1 MGWCNATM
9 AEEVIKFRV
18 ERELVPL
25 GPRFAGS
32 DGFRFLFD
40 EGMALV
46 EETAD
51 YLDGDGRK
59 DSLRLSRAGA
69 LAYASESMRLTTRL
83 MQIASWLLLQ
93 RAVND
98 GELSNE
104 QARAEKDKVRLTG
117 LATATQGTGWD
128 GLPDRLRA
136 LIVRSLRLQERLQR
150 LDGAFGPEGPPKV
163 VNPVGEQIIRIAD
176 AFAARR

>member
-1 MGWCNATM
+1 M

-18 ERELVPL
+18 EQAPVAL
-25 GPRFAGS
+25 GPRLAGREA
-32 DGFRFLFD
+32 FQVLFD

-98 GELSNE
+98 GELSDQ

-117 LATATQGTGWD
+117 LSTATQGSGWE
-128 GLPDRLRA
+128 GLPNRLQA
-136 LIVRSLRLQERLQR
+136 LIVRSLRLQARVQR
-150 LDGAFGPEGPPKV
+150 LDGAFGADGPPQV
-163 VNPVGEQIIRIAD
+163 VNPVGEQIVRIAD

>member
-1 MGWCNATM
+1 MTIATM
-9 AEEVIKFRV
+9 AEDVIKFRA
-18 ERELVPL
+18 EQAPVPI
-25 GPRFAGS
+25 GPRLAGS
-32 DGFRFLFD
+32 DAFRTLFE

-83 MQIASWLLLQ
+83 MHIASWLLLQ

-98 GELSNE
+98 GELSDQ
-104 QARAEKDKVRLTG
+104 QARAEKDKVRLTA
-117 LATATQGTGWD
+117 LTAAQGAGSE
-128 GLPDRLRA
+128 GLPDRLQA
-136 LIVRSLRLQERLQR
+136 LIARSLRLQARVQR
-150 LDGAFGPEGPPKV
+150 LDGAFGADGPPQV
-163 VNPVGEQIIRIAD
+163 VNPVGEQIVRIAD

>member
-1 MGWCNATM
+1 M
-9 AEEVIKFRV
+9 AEDVIKFKV
-18 ERELVPL
+18 KREPVPL
-25 GPRFAGS
+25 GPRLAGS
-32 DGFRFLFD
+32 DAFRALFD

-83 MQIASWLLLQ
+83 MQLASWLLLQ
-93 RAVND
+93 RAVNE
-98 GELSNE
+98 GELSDE
-104 QARAEKDKVRLTG
+104 QARGEKDKVRLSG
-117 LATATQGTGWD
+117 LATATQGAGWD
-128 GLPDRLRA
+128 GLPDRLRS
-136 LIVRSLRLQERLQR
+136 LILRSLRLQQRLHR
-150 LDGAFGPEGPPKV
+150 LDGAFGTAGPPDV
-163 VNPVGEQIIRIAD
+163 VNPVGEQIVRIAD